1 LAFDPIKMVLH
12 SNGSCI
18 IALCDRAREGPL
30 MAALLKE
37 IRVVSLVVQSLGNHI
52 NRT

>member
-30 MAALLKE
+30 MALLKE
-37 IRVVSLVVQSLGNHI
+37 IRVISLVVQSLGNHI